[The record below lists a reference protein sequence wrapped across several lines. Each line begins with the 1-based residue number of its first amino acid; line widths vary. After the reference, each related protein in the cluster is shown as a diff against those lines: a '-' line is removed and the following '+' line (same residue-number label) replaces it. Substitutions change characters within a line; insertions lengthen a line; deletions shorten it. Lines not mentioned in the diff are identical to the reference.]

1 VLQLSVSNSAVAVEP
16 HPTIQKRVNETKLH
30 VCQVAA
36 RLFNESSFAAVTIET
51 IVLEAGIA
59 RSTFYRWFD
68 DKEDL
73 LRKIIVPVFE
83 DAQALLITVDAE
95 QPEEIVN
102 GIADSYITIWEQHRD
117 ALQLTSNL
125 DAALY
130 PLVAEAHNRYAEAI
144 LALMSVVNESR
155 LLRNDDTRLSAVILA
170 QTFPRLLKV
179 CETHP
184 QFPNV
189 FKSTVR
195 GMLLKW

>member
-1 VLQLSVSNSAVAVEP
+1 MSDLAINT
-16 HPTIQKRVNETKLH
+16 HPTIQKRVDETRRH
-30 VCQVAA
+30 VCDIAA
-36 RLFNESSFAAVTIET
+36 RLFNETSFGTVSIET
-51 IVLEAGIA
+51 IVAEAGIA

-73 LRKIIVPVFE
+73 LRNIIVPVFE
-83 DAQALLITVDAE
+83 DAQASLDAIDPE

-102 GIADSYITIWEQHRD
+102 RISESYLAIWERYRD

-125 DAALY
+125 DAALF
-130 PLVAEAHNRYAEAI
+130 PLVQDAHNRYAEAI
-144 LALMSVVNESR
+144 LVLMSKLQDVR
-155 LLRNDDTRLSAVILA
+155 MLRNDDAHLSAVILA

-179 CETHP
+179 CESHP
-184 QFPNV
+184 QFENV